1 VTVVG
6 SYPVIDWLKALA
18 TPAIAVAG
26 VVIAVGQL
34 RIANVRLT
42 HDLFDRRYIIYTA
55 ARKFI
60 QEICQKL
67 TVTIEERSS
76 FVYASA
82 DAVFVLDRG
91 LAAYLEELRVKAVQA
106 AGLHDKI
113 GSGSAS
119 QAEIEERTR
128 LANWFS
134 TQINALTENFKP
146 FLQHKK
152 PWPKR
157 YLTIVVITLVALVF
171 LLFPLF
177 IGRGTA
183 ENPSPQPTATE
194 VFHLR
199 SECAALGEKIPT
211 SPTIAPGITASPIS
225 HYEPRTNRCYV
236 VLNTVDAPKPFTHA
250 SRRYLFDGQTGEML
264 AYTEVRDGEKSAAIG
279 DKRAGWDEVSQYID
293 TMMADD
299 RKQ

>member
-1 VTVVG
+1 
-6 SYPVIDWLKALA
+6 
-18 TPAIAVAG
+18 
-26 VVIAVGQL
+26 
-34 RIANVRLT
+34 
-42 HDLFDRRYIIYTA
+42 
-55 ARKFI
+55 
-60 QEICQKL
+60 
-67 TVTIEERSS
+67 
-76 FVYASA
+76 
-82 DAVFVLDRG
+82 
-91 LAAYLEELRVKAVQA
+91 VKAA
-106 AGLHDKI
+106 ELHDKI

-199 SECAALGEKIPT
+199 SECAALGEKIPS
-211 SPTIAPGITASPIS
+211 SPTIAPGITVSPIS

-236 VLNTVDAPKPFTHA
+236 VLNTVDAPQPFTHA

-264 AYTEVRDGEKSAAIG
+264 AYTDVRDGEKSAAIG